1 MSAIRQRATE
11 LNLLLLKLCGRPDI
25 RQSEPFRTF
34 IDFDSHTS
42 YTSVPHE
49 LGRGRTNIDARFG
62 VIGLST
68 IGEVLVAAHSD
79 TTSLARLGKIWSIV
93 EADELAQLSIW
104 KTIRGPGSP
113 DTSEYG
119 EPSKLGEK
127 LFVRTLPERVNAI
140 KLTNNGKIVLG
151 MGNGLIAVFD
161 IQNPSKATASF
172 AAHGTSPV
180 TALDVTKEG
189 MIVSVGLDEGLRLSS
204 IESAKVLSGGKLTKR
219 LESGEIL
226 TCIRVV
232 SDRVFIGSDK
242 GRVFIFDISSGSP
255 SFLHTL
261 SMSSYPVHR
270 VSVDEPSK
278 QLLVTFDTF
287 ANVYDLKP
295 KGQEKEMTR
304 KYQIQSSGTSQI
316 ISAIFMPGSTDMVAA
331 GIGDGSVSIY
341 SGPHLVYS
349 RYFSEEQLNV
359 LHMAMPD
366 GVLWVGGDDGRIV
379 EVLVPGT
386 LKEDAKYAAESA
398 ATFSGEA
405 VYETR
410 SLQRNENVKP
420 LPARGVSE
428 SPKKLPVKSNPECLK
443 KSSAALAEDD
453 SDDEWRK
460 GLFSK

>member
-1 MSAIRQRATE
+1 MSAIRQRGTE

-25 RQSEPFRTF
+25 RQSEPFRTY

-42 YTSVPHE
+42 YASVPHE
-49 LGRGRTNIDARFG
+49 LGRGRTNVDARFG
-62 VIGLST
+62 IIGLST
-68 IGEVLVAAHSD
+68 IGEVMVAAHSD

-104 KTIRGPGSP
+104 KTSRGPGSP
-113 DTSEYG
+113 DSSEYG

-127 LFVRTLPERVNAI
+127 LFARALPERVNAI
-140 KLTNNGKIVLG
+140 KLTNNGQIVLG
-151 MGNGLIAVFD
+151 MGNGLLAVFE

-219 LESGEIL
+219 MESGEIL

-242 GRVFIFDISSGSP
+242 GRVFIFEISSFSP

-270 VSVDEPSK
+270 VSTDEQSN

-304 KYQIQSSGTSQI
+304 KYQIQSIGTSQI
-316 ISAIFMPGSTDMVAA
+316 ITAIFMPGSTDMVAA
-331 GIGDGSVSIY
+331 GLGDGSVCLY
-341 SGPHLVYS
+341 SGPHLIYS
-349 RYFSEEQLNV
+349 RYFSEEQVNV
-359 LHMAMPD
+359 LHIALPD
-366 GVLWVGGDDGRIV
+366 GALWLGGDDGRIV
-379 EVLVPGT
+379 EVLVPST

-398 ATFSGEA
+398 AAFSGEA
-405 VYETR
+405 VYENR
-410 SLQRNENVKP
+410 SSQRNENVKP
-420 LPARGVSE
+420 LPASGISE
-428 SPKKLPVKSNPECLK
+428 SPKKLPVRSNPECLK
-443 KSSAALAEDD
+443 KSTALAEDD